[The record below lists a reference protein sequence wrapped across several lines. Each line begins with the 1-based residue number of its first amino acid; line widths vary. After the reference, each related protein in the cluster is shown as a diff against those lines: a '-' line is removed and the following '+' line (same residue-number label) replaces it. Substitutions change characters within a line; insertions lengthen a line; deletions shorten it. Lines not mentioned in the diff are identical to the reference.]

1 MNRSPL
7 CRLTTVTPFTV
18 GGFASDAHAMIADSE
33 SHTIGKRLGRPLQAG
48 VPLTLS
54 DRPDTVTT

>member
-1 MNRSPL
+1 MNGSLL

-18 GGFASDAHAMIADSE
+18 GGFASDTNAMIADSE
-33 SHTIGKRLGRPLQAG
+33 NHTIGKRPGRPLRAD

-54 DRPDTVTT
+54 DRPDTVTA